1 MYLPSEDTFLLI
13 KCLESAKLEGKIL
26 EIGVGSGEVIKTVL
40 SKAEFC
46 AGCDMEL
53 ETLKQIRSELPDEIE
68 LVCCDS
74 GKCFMSN
81 SYDVI
86 MFNPPYLPS
95 KKIIDHT
102 IDGGRV
108 GNEVILKF
116 LDVSLRLVKSTGSI
130 FFVTSSLADV
140 RHIIDF
146 VEKRGFIC
154 DEVAKEHYM
163 FEVISV
169 FRCRQSS

>member
-13 KCLESAKLEGKIL
+13 KCLESAKLEGKVL
-26 EIGVGSGEVIKTVL
+26 EIGVGSGEVIRTILVKT
-40 SKAEFC
+40 EFC
-46 AGCDMEL
+46 AGCDTDL

-74 GKCFMSN
+74 GKCFMPN
-81 SYDVI
+81 FYDII

-95 KKIIDHT
+95 KEIIDHT

-108 GNEVILKF
+108 GNDVILEF
-116 LDVSLRLVKSTGSI
+116 LEVSLRLIKSTGSI

-140 RHIIDF
+140 RSLIDF
-146 VEKRGFIC
+146 VEKRGFVC
-154 DEVAKEHYM
+154 DEIAKEHYM

-169 FRCRQSS
+169 FRCRKSS